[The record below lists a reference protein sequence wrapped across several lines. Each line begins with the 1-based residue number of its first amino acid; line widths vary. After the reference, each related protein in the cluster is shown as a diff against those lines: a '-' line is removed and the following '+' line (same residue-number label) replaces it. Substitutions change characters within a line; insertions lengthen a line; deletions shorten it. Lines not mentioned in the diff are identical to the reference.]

1 MKRTYIHNALLV
13 NEGKVFQGG
22 VVICNDTI
30 EQVLQS
36 PSLPNYSCDIVID
49 AAGAYLIPGVI
60 DEHVHFREPGMTD
73 KGDIYSESKAAAAGG
88 VTSIMDMPNTNP
100 QTTTF
105 QAFEDKMKLMAQK
118 CLVNYSCYF
127 GATNDNIE
135 LLQDLDP
142 HRVCGVKV
150 FMGASTGNMLVND
163 KRALHDIFSIKNILI
178 ATHCEDQAVV
188 NENIEKYSSKMV
200 DGDLPV
206 AYHNKIRSTSAC
218 FRSASTAYRLAQ
230 RLGTQLHILHVSTMQ
245 ELRLFSNKKDK
256 HITGEVC
263 VGYLNFTSSD
273 YKKMGALIKVN
284 PAIKTPNN
292 RDELYRAINEGRI
305 ETIATDHAPHLLSDK
320 QGGALKAK
328 SGMPSIQFALISM
341 LELVSKQVFTITTVV
356 DKMCHAP
363 ARLFKIHQRGF
374 IREGYKADLVL
385 VRDNITP
392 YTISNCDVISKCGWT
407 PFAGFDSHWKID
419 YTIVNGN
426 IIYNG
431 SRVIDSCRGEELS
444 FR

>member
-105 QAFEDKMKLMAQK
+105 EAFEDKMKLMAQK

-135 LLQDLDP
+135 LLQNLDP

-385 VRDNITP
+385 VRDNVTP

>member
-13 NEGKVFQGG
+13 NEGKVFHGG

-30 EQVLQS
+30 EQVLQT

-49 AAGAYLIPGVI
+49 AAGAYLVPGVI

-73 KGDIYSESKAAAAGG
+73 KGDIYSESKAAVAGG

-100 QTTTF
+100 QTITLE
-105 QAFEDKMKLMAQK
+105 AFEEKMKLMAQR

-135 LLQDLDP
+135 VLRDLDP
-142 HRVCGVKV
+142 HRVCGIKV

-163 KRALHDIFSIKNILI
+163 KRALHDVFSIKNILI
-178 ATHCEDQAVV
+178 ATHCEDQTVV
-188 NENIEKYSSKMV
+188 NENIEKYSSKIV

-245 ELRLFSNKKDK
+245 ELRLFSNKEDK

-273 YKKMGALIKVN
+273 YKKEGALIKVN

-341 LELVSKQVFTITTVV
+341 LELVSKHVFTITTVV

-392 YTISNCDVISKCGWT
+392 YTINNCDVISKCGWT
-407 PFAGFDSHWKID
+407 PFAGFESHWKID
-419 YTIVNGN
+419 YTIINGN
-426 IIYNG
+426 IVYNG

>member
-105 QAFEDKMKLMAQK
+105 EAFEDKMKLMAQK

-178 ATHCEDQAVV
+178 ATHCEDQTVV

>member
-36 PSLPNYSCDIVID
+36 PSLPNYSCEVVID

-73 KGDIYSESKAAAAGG
+73 KGDIYTESKAAAAGG

-100 QTTTF
+100 QTTTLE
-105 QAFEDKMKLMAQK
+105 AYEEKMKLMAQR

-135 LLQDLDP
+135 VLRDLDS
-142 HRVCGVKV
+142 HRVCGIKV
-150 FMGASTGNMLVND
+150 FMGSSTGNMLVSD
-163 KRALHDIFSIKNILI
+163 KRALHEIFSIKNILI
-178 ATHCEDQAVV
+178 ATHCEDQAVI

-200 DGDLPV
+200 ANDLPV

-218 FRSASTAYRLAQ
+218 FRSASTAYRLAK
-230 RLGTQLHILHVSTMQ
+230 RLGTQLHILHISTMQ
-245 ELRLFSNKKDK
+245 ELRLFSNKNNR

-273 YKKMGALIKVN
+273 YRKYGALIKVN

-328 SGMPSIQFALISM
+328 SGMPSIQFALINM
-341 LELVSKQVFTITTVV
+341 LELVSKQIFSITTVV

-385 VRDNITP
+385 VRDNATP
-392 YTISNCDVISKCGWT
+392 YVIGNSDVLSKCGWT
-407 PFAGFDSHWKID
+407 PFAGFSSHWKID
-419 YTIVNGN
+419 YTIINGN
-426 IIYNG
+426 IVYNG

>member
-13 NEGKVFQGG
+13 NEGKIFQGG

-36 PSLPNYSCDIVID
+36 PSLPNYSCEVVID

-73 KGDIYSESKAAAAGG
+73 KGDIYTESKAAAAGG

-100 QTTTF
+100 QTTTLE
-105 QAFEDKMKLMAQK
+105 AYEEKMRLMAQK

-135 LLQDLDP
+135 VLRDLDP
-142 HRVCGVKV
+142 HRVCGIKV
-150 FMGASTGNMLVND
+150 FMGSSTGNMLVND
-163 KRALHDIFSIKNILI
+163 KRALHEIFSIKNILI
-178 ATHCEDQAVV
+178 ATHCEDQEVI

-200 DGDLPV
+200 ENDLPM

-218 FRSASTAYRLAQ
+218 FRSASTAYRLAM
-230 RLGTQLHILHVSTMQ
+230 RLGTQLHILHISTMQ
-245 ELRLFSNKKDK
+245 ELRLFSNKNDR

-273 YKKMGALIKVN
+273 YRKFGALIKVN
-284 PAIKTPNN
+284 PAIKTPNS

-320 QGGALKAK
+320 QGGALRAK

-341 LELVSKQVFTITTVV
+341 LELASKQIFSITTVV

-363 ARLFKIHQRGF
+363 ARLFRIHQRGF

-385 VRDNITP
+385 VRDNVTP
-392 YTISNCDVISKCGWT
+392 YIINNRDVLSKCGWT
-407 PFAGFDSHWKID
+407 PFDGFSFHWKID

-426 IIYNG
+426 IVYNG
-431 SRVIDSCRGEELS
+431 SRVIDSWRGEELS

>member
-36 PSLPNYSCDIVID
+36 PSLPNYSCEVVID

-73 KGDIYSESKAAAAGG
+73 KGDIYTESKAAAAGG

-100 QTTTF
+100 QTTTLE
-105 QAFEDKMKLMAQK
+105 AYEEKMKLMAQR

-135 LLQDLDP
+135 VLRDLDS
-142 HRVCGVKV
+142 HRVCGIKV
-150 FMGASTGNMLVND
+150 FMGSSTGNMLVSD
-163 KRALHDIFSIKNILI
+163 KRALHEIFSIKNILI
-178 ATHCEDQAVV
+178 ATHCEDQAVI

-200 DGDLPV
+200 ANDLPV

-218 FRSASTAYRLAQ
+218 FRSASTAYRLAK
-230 RLGTQLHILHVSTMQ
+230 RLGTQLHILHISTMQ
-245 ELRLFSNKKDK
+245 ELRLFSNKNDR

-273 YKKMGALIKVN
+273 YRKYGALIKVN

-328 SGMPSIQFALISM
+328 SGMPSIQFALINM
-341 LELVSKQVFTITTVV
+341 LELVSKQIFSITTVV

-385 VRDNITP
+385 VRDNATP
-392 YTISNCDVISKCGWT
+392 YIISNSDVLSKCGWT
-407 PFAGFDSHWKID
+407 PFAGFSSHWKID
-419 YTIVNGN
+419 YTIINGN
-426 IIYNG
+426 IVYNG

>member
-363 ARLFKIHQRGF
+363 ARLFRIHQRGF

>member
-1 MKRTYIHNALLV
+1 MKRTYIYNALLV

-73 KGDIYSESKAAAAGG
+73 KGDIYSESKAAVAGG
-88 VTSIMDMPNTNP
+88 VTSVMDMPNTNP
-100 QTTTF
+100 QTTTLA
-105 QAFEDKMKLMAQK
+105 AFEEKMKLMAQR

-135 LLQDLDP
+135 VLRDLDS
-142 HRVCGVKV
+142 HRVCGIKV

-178 ATHCEDQAVV
+178 ATHCEDQAVI
-188 NENIEKYSSKMV
+188 NENIEKYSSKIV
-200 DGDLPV
+200 ADDLPV

-341 LELVSKQVFTITTVV
+341 LEFVSKQVFTITTVV

-419 YTIVNGN
+419 YTIINGN
-426 IIYNG
+426 IVYNG
-431 SRVIDSCRGEELS
+431 SRVIDSYRGEELS

>member
-36 PSLPNYSCDIVID
+36 PSLPNYSCEVVID

-73 KGDIYSESKAAAAGG
+73 KGDIYTESKAAAAGG

-100 QTTTF
+100 QTTTLE
-105 QAFEDKMKLMAQK
+105 AYEEKMKLMAQR

-135 LLQDLDP
+135 VLRDLDS
-142 HRVCGVKV
+142 HRVCGIKV
-150 FMGASTGNMLVND
+150 FMGSSTGNMLVSD
-163 KRALHDIFSIKNILI
+163 KRALHEIFSIKNILI
-178 ATHCEDQAVV
+178 ATHCEDQAVI

-200 DGDLPV
+200 ANDLPV

-218 FRSASTAYRLAQ
+218 FRSASTAYRLAK
-230 RLGTQLHILHVSTMQ
+230 RLGTQLHILHISTMQ
-245 ELRLFSNKKDK
+245 ELRLFSNKNDR

-273 YKKMGALIKVN
+273 YRKYGALIKVN

-328 SGMPSIQFALISM
+328 SGMPSIQFALINM
-341 LELVSKQVFTITTVV
+341 LELVSKQIFSITTVV

-385 VRDNITP
+385 VRDNATP
-392 YTISNCDVISKCGWT
+392 YIIGNSDVLSKCGWT
-407 PFAGFDSHWKID
+407 PFAGFSSHWKID
-419 YTIVNGN
+419 YTIINGN
-426 IIYNG
+426 IVYNG